1 MALTQQEKQSLLQ
14 NSHVIEEIKR
24 HLWIESEKAG
34 KDIGYDKAA
43 SQWLEQYAEAWVA
56 YHMPKKFKSKP
67 ETAKADDAENKR
79 KAKTY
84 LK

>member
-14 NSHVIEEIKR
+14 NSQVVEEIKR

-34 KDIGYDKAA
+34 KDIGYDAA
-43 SQWLEQYAEAWVA
+43 ARHWLENYAEAWVA
-56 YHMPKKFKSKP
+56 YHMPSKLKNKSDNSKSKL
-67 ETAKADDAENKR
+67 AEDKR